1 MNYLAHAFLSGR
13 EPEILV
19 GNMIGDFVKGS
30 SILDRYPPRIRQGL
44 ELHRSIDAFTDR
56 HRATAK
62 AKNYFRN
69 DYGLYSGAFVD
80 VMYDHFLSNDP
91 KFFPQDEQLRDFT
104 REVFRVLHQY
114 QFILPPDF
122 AHMLQY
128 MEKDNWLYQVRSI
141 KGLEMGMNR
150 LVRRMTYE
158 DNGRKAYELT
168 IRHYYELNQIYY
180 EFIEDVENYVKSK
193 LMSQGKSE

>member
-1 MNYLAHAFLSGR
+1 MNYLAHAFFSGR

-30 SILDRYPPRIRQGL
+30 SVLDRYPPKVRQGL
-44 ELHRSIDAFTDR
+44 ELHRGIDAFTDG
-56 HRATAK
+56 HIATAK

-91 KFFPQDEQLRDFT
+91 KFFPQHEQLKDFT
-104 REVFRVLHQY
+104 QQVFQTLHQY
-114 QFILPPDF
+114 QSILPPDF
-122 AHMLQY
+122 AYMLQY
-128 MEKDNWLYQVRSI
+128 MEKDNWLYQVRSM
-141 KGLEMGMNR
+141 KGLEMGLNR

-158 DNGRKAYELT
+158 NDGRTAYEIT
-168 IRHYYELNQIYY
+168 VRHYYELNQIYY
-180 EFIEDVENYVKSK
+180 EFAEDVENYVKSK

>member
-1 MNYLAHAFLSGR
+1 MNYLAHALLSGK

-30 SILDRYPPRIRQGL
+30 SILDRYPPKIRQGL
-44 ELHRSIDAFTDR
+44 ELHRSIDAFTDG
-56 HRATAK
+56 HIATAK

-91 KFFPQDEQLRDFT
+91 KFFPQAEQLRDFT
-104 REVFRVLHQY
+104 GEVFQTLHQY
-114 QFILPPDF
+114 RFILPPDF

-128 MEKDNWLYQVRSI
+128 MEKDNWLYQVRSL

-158 DNGRKAYELT
+158 HDGRKAYET
-168 IRHYYELNQIYY
+168 TVRYYYELNQIYY
-180 EFIEDVENYVKSK
+180 EFVEDVENYVKSK
-193 LMSQGKSE
+193 LMSQGKNE

>member
-19 GNMIGDFVKGS
+19 GNMMGDFVKGS
-30 SILDRYPPRIRQGL
+30 SILDRYPPKIRQGL
-44 ELHRSIDAFTDR
+44 ELHRSIDVFTDG

-91 KFFPQDEQLRDFT
+91 KFFPQDEQLRG
-104 REVFRVLHQY
+104 LHNRRY
-114 QFILPPDF
+114 SGSFISTSFILPPDF

-128 MEKDNWLYQVRSI
+128 MEKDNWLYQIRSL
-141 KGLEMGMNR
+141 KGLETGMNR

-158 DNGRKAYELT
+158 HDGRKAYET
-168 IRHYYELNQIYY
+168 TVRYY
-180 EFIEDVENYVKSK
+180 
-193 LMSQGKSE
+193 